1 MTIGSSDA
9 PRNGGGVSDGGERD
23 VTKSMMRKLWTTR
36 LLCGLIA
43 WASAGGCKQQLF
55 VEPGDYKG
63 VTKAGLERLEERP
76 HDPIAPSLIESGL
89 NLATVLNPNL
99 LAKPMTLK
107 ECISLA
113 LEQGNVGSQGGLQNP
128 GFTNDNLPQFSG
140 RNVSGSDTIKV
151 LVLDPAIVGADIERA
166 LSKFDARWITSMTWS
181 KNDTATV
188 NFQQAFNNG
197 DTASFT
203 STLAKPLPTGG
214 VAGIT
219 FGTDYRRFTA
229 SAQQQFA
236 LQLTTQYTPRVQFLF
251 EQPLLQS
258 FGVEIN
264 QLATSHPG
272 SLLVQGL
279 RPSGG
284 QTTEGILITRIRYEQ
299 QRAEFDRQ
307 VNNLLLN
314 VEYAY
319 WNLYASYYNLYA
331 QEYVLTQSFDL
342 FTKVRD
348 RVEAGTTRRQE
359 LTQTLSQY
367 YLFRQQAVSAR
378 NQVQNSERQLRGL
391 LGMTSFSDGMR
402 IVPVDEPTLAPF
414 IPDFGSSANEALA
427 NRPELILARHDLK
440 FRQLD
445 ILLQKNQRRPDL
457 RFISSYDIQGIGS
470 RLDGSSEFSD
480 PARGPNAAPI
490 PQNAFANLAQNNF
503 NSWQLGL
510 RLDIPLGF
518 RDANAAVHQAR
529 LNLVRSYTQL
539 QDSERKSLEVVS
551 QQVRD
556 VINQQ
561 SQIELFRQRR
571 IFLQETLAL
580 NKVIIDQSAFELSTF
595 INLIQVQRDMA
606 TAIASEF
613 QAVAQYNSSIAGLEF
628 AKGTIQRFNN
638 VSVGDGPLPGHVQK
652 RAADHFSARNVA
664 IKLRE
669 QPAELPLQSLTK
681 PWQSPVDTLPEMPGA
696 PGQNAPN
703 PLPFN
708 ATPSSPMPS
717 AVPKM
722 APATPPISSLVPG
735 QNLSPTTV
743 RQWPGTATSEPVM
756 FQEPK
761 PVFVQTGTVQLPTRR
776 AVVSGTSS
784 ENGTPVSVLP
794 PR

>member
-1 MTIGSSDA
+1 MTIASSDA

-36 LLCGLIA
+36 LLCGLMA

-89 NLATVLNPNL
+89 NLPTVLNPNL
-99 LAKPMTLK
+99 PPKPMTLK

-113 LEQGNVGSQGGLQNP
+113 LEQGNVGSQGGLQNA
-128 GFTNDNLPQFSG
+128 GFTNDNLPQFTG
-140 RNVSGSDTIKV
+140 RNVAGSDTIKV

-314 VEYAY
+314 VEFAY

-331 QEYVLTQSFDL
+331 QEYTLTQSFDL
-342 FTKVRD
+342 YTVVRD
-348 RVEAGTTRRQE
+348 RVAAGTNRKQE
-359 LTQTLSQY
+359 LTQILSQY
-367 YLFRQQAVSAR
+367 FLFRQQALSAR
-378 NQVQNSERQLRGL
+378 HQVQNSERQLRGL

-402 IVPVDEPTLAPF
+402 IVPVDEPTLSPF

-457 RFISSYDIQGIGS
+457 RFFSSYDIQGIGS
-470 RLDGSSEFSD
+470 ELDGSAEFRD

-510 RLDIPLGF
+510 RLDMPLGF

-551 QQVRD
+551 QQVRE

-561 SQIELFRQRR
+561 SQIDLLRQRR
-571 IFLQETLAL
+571 IYLQETLDL
-580 NKVIIDQSAFELSTF
+580 NKVLVDKGAFEFNTLF
-595 INLIQVQRDMA
+595 NILQVQRDVA
-606 TAIASEF
+606 GAIASEF

-652 RAADHFSARNVA
+652 RAADHFSARNIA

-722 APATPPISSLVPG
+722 APATPPLTSVSPS
-735 QNLSPTTV
+735 QNLNPTTV

-776 AVVSGTSS
+776 VIAGTSS
-784 ENGTPVSVLP
+784 ENGTPVSVVP

>member
-1 MTIGSSDA
+1 
-9 PRNGGGVSDGGERD
+9 
-23 VTKSMMRKLWTTR
+23 MMRKLWTTR

-43 WASAGGCKQQLF
+43 WASLGGCKQQLF

-63 VTKAGLERLEERP
+63 VTKDGLERLEERP

-89 NLATVLNPNL
+89 NPSSVLDPSRP
-99 LAKPMTLK
+99 AKPMTLK
-107 ECISLA
+107 ECIALA
-113 LEQGNVGSQGGLQNP
+113 LEQGNVGLQGGLQNP
-128 GFTNDNLPQFSG
+128 GSTNDNLPQFTG
-140 RNVSGSDTIKV
+140 RNVAGSDTIKV

-203 STLAKPLPTGG
+203 TTLAKPLPTGG

-314 VEYAY
+314 VEFAY

-331 QEYVLTQSFDL
+331 QEYTLTQSFDL
-342 FTKVRD
+342 FTI
-348 RVEAGTTRRQE
+348 VEARVKAGAVRRQE
-359 LTQTLSQY
+359 LTQVLGQY
-367 YLFRQQAVSAR
+367 YLFRQQALSAR
-378 NQVQNSERQLRGL
+378 HQVQNSERQLRGL

-402 IVPVDEPTLAPF
+402 IVPVDEPTLTPF
-414 IPDFGSSANEALA
+414 IPNFGSSANEALA

-457 RFISSYDIQGIGS
+457 RFFSSYDIQGIGS
-470 RLDGSSEFSD
+470 ELDGSAEFRD

-503 NSWQLGL
+503 NSWQLGF
-510 RLDIPLGF
+510 RLDMPLGF

-561 SQIELFRQRR
+561 AQIDLFRQRR

-580 NKVIIDQSAFELSTF
+580 NKIIVNEGAFDLNTLF
-595 INLIQVQRDMA
+595 NILQVQRDVA
-606 TAIASEF
+606 GAISSEF

-652 RAADHFSARNVA
+652 RAADHFSARNIA

-669 QPAELPLQSLTK
+669 QPAELPLQSLTN
-681 PWQSPVDTLPEMPGA
+681 PWQSPVDTLPAMPGVVA
-696 PGQNAPN
+696 PTAPN

-722 APATPPISSLVPG
+722 APATPPLTSAFPS
-735 QNLSPTTV
+735 QNLNPTTV
-743 RQWPGTATSEPVM
+743 RQWPGATSSDPAM

-761 PVFVQTGTVQLPTRR
+761 PVFLQTGTVQLPTRR
-776 AVVSGTSS
+776 AVMAGTSS
-784 ENGTPVSVLP
+784 ENGTPVTVVP
-794 PR
+794 QR

>member
-1 MTIGSSDA
+1 
-9 PRNGGGVSDGGERD
+9 
-23 VTKSMMRKLWTTR
+23 MRKLWTTR

-43 WASAGGCKQQLF
+43 WASLGGCKQQLF

-63 VTKAGLERLEERP
+63 VTRAGLERLEERP

-89 NLATVLNPNL
+89 NLSTVLDPNKP
-99 LAKPMTLK
+99 AKPMTLK
-107 ECISLA
+107 ECIALA
-113 LEQGNVGSQGGLQNP
+113 LEQGNIGSQGGLQNP
-128 GFTNDNLPQFSG
+128 GFTNDNLPQFTG

-331 QEYVLTQSFDL
+331 QEYTLTQSFDL
-342 FTKVRD
+342 YTVVD
-348 RVEAGTTRRQE
+348 ARVKAGTVSRQE
-359 LTQTLSQY
+359 LTQILSQY
-367 YLFRQQAVSAR
+367 FLFRQQALSAR

-414 IPDFGSSANEALA
+414 NPDFGSSANEALA

-457 RFISSYDIQGIGS
+457 RFFSSYDIQGIGS
-470 RLDGSSEFSD
+470 ELDGSAEFRD

-490 PQNAFANLAQNNF
+490 PQNAFANLRQNNF
-503 NSWQLGL
+503 NSYQFGL
-510 RLDIPLGF
+510 RLDMPLGF

-529 LNLVRSYTQL
+529 LNLVRSYSQL

-556 VINQQ
+556 VTFQQ
-561 SQIELFRQRR
+561 ANIELFRQRR

-580 NKVIIDQSAFELSTF
+580 NKILVDQGAFQLNTLF
-595 INLIQVQRDMA
+595 NLIQVQRDVA
-606 TAIASEF
+606 AAIASEF
-613 QAVAQYNSSIAGLEF
+613 QAVAQYNSAIAGLEF

-652 RAADHFSARNVA
+652 RAADHFSARNIA

-669 QPAELPLQSLTK
+669 QPAELPLQSLTN
-681 PWQSPVDTLPEMPGA
+681 PWQSPVDTLPSMPGA
-696 PGQNAPN
+696 PGQIAPN

-722 APATPPISSLVPG
+722 LPATPPLTSALPS
-735 QNLSPTTV
+735 QNLNPTTV
-743 RQWPGTATSEPVM
+743 RQWPGTATSEPAIP
-756 FQEPK
+756 EPK
-761 PVFVQTGTVQLPTRR
+761 PVFLQTGTVQLPTRR

-784 ENGTPVSVLP
+784 ENGTPVSVVP